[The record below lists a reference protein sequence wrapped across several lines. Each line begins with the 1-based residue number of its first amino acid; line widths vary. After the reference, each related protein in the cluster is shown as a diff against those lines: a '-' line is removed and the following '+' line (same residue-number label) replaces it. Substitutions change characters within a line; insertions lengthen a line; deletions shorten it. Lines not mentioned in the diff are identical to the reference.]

1 MRKTVLLLV
10 MLIVGVTTS
19 VAQDMQEIVYLKNG
33 SAIKG
38 IVIEQIPDKS
48 LKLKTSD
55 GSVFVFQMEE
65 VDKIVKK
72 TKEEVMDKAEKVS
85 EKGLNMFQ
93 ISWRPELQNENY
105 INSLALGY
113 TRGIEFTIPFLYMEA
128 GINGVW
134 AFQKEYGAKF
144 NMISVDVPLSFGCK
158 LNVGNDN
165 WIIPLLGLNAKCHIW
180 GNMSYEGNSWNIFS
194 ENDMDYL
201 KFNRFH
207 LGWHV
212 GVRGIID
219 KVTAAITYGT
229 DFTKLNDSAEE
240 KVHQFTIS
248 LGYRF

>member
-72 TKEEVMDKAEKVS
+72 TAEKIS

-93 ISWRPELQNENY
+93 ISWRPELQNDNY

-134 AFQKEYGAKF
+134 VFKKEYGAKL
-144 NMISVDVPLSFGCK
+144 NMVSVDVPLSFGCK

-165 WIIPLLGLNAKCHIW
+165 WIIPLVGLNTKCHIW
-180 GNMSYEGNSWNIFS
+180 GNMSYEGNSWNLFS

-212 GVRGIID
+212 GVRGIVD
-219 KVTAAITYGT
+219 KITAAITYGT
-229 DFTKLNDSAEE
+229 DFTRLNDSSKE